1 MTNDAVVATFH
12 TPFRGNDETRW
23 LADSQLMAPRTF
35 LTAETHL
42 PQWLHRLHVQL
53 RWVRAEARQMNR
65 LPLLRLTGAVLVAL
79 LALATASGLIAP
91 T

>member
-1 MTNDAVVATFH
+1 MTNGAVSATFH

-35 LTAETHL
+35 LTSETHS